1 MVRGNHA
8 NNKTFLKK
16 ITEKSGNFI
25 SPEKWEPCINVWDII
40 SDSLKQ
46 HEGTISKLFTGRQL
60 EESVVF
66 DRMVANILSEHKDEI
81 KRNVEQQ
88 KSKLVSN
95 RSQEGAKEN
104 PISFEKMVA
113 GIVL

>member
-1 MVRGNHA
+1 M
-8 NNKTFLKK
+8 L
-16 ITEKSGNFI
+16 
-25 SPEKWEPCINVWDII
+25 
-40 SDSLKQ
+40 
-46 HEGTISKLFTGRQL
+46 
-60 EESVVF
+60 
-66 DRMVANILSEHKDEI
+66 ANILSEHKDEI

-95 RSQEGAKEN
+95 RSQEGAKGN